1 MTTARVRILGAGII
15 GLACADEL
23 IKRGHD
29 VEVIDPAP
37 GSGASYAAAGM
48 LCPAGELWHGE
59 AELFRLGR
67 QSAAL
72 WPEFA
77 AALCVPL
84 HRAGTILAGADHA
97 DVQEIDRQLE
107 LLAEAGV
114 RVQELTRR
122 ELLAREPGLGRVTGG
137 ALLPDDHSVDPRAVV
152 AALLRR
158 VEVVD
163 RPSVDP
169 AGRQREV
176 DVTVVATGARLPDP
190 FTHLVRPVRGE
201 IIRVRVAP
209 GDLPTHTVRGWVY
222 GDQVYVVPRANG
234 EVVIGAT
241 SEEHDT
247 PARVSVEGVFRLLES
262 ARELVPALDRA
273 EFVEATA
280 RDRPGTRDN
289 LPLIGPSGV
298 DGVLLAAGH
307 YRHGVLLAPLTAQLI
322 ADHIAN
328 HSANHSASP
337 DSANPWEGSP
347 A

>member
-1 MTTARVRILGAGII
+1 MTSQSPAASRARVRILGAGII

-23 IKRGHD
+23 IKRGHA
-29 VEVIDPAP
+29 VEVVDPAP

-67 QSAAL
+67 ESAAL
-72 WPEFA
+72 WPDFA
-77 AALCVPL
+77 AGLGVPL
-84 HRAGTILAGADHA
+84 HQAGTILAGADHA
-97 DVQEIDRQLE
+97 DAQEIDRQLE

-114 RVQELTRR
+114 PVQELSRR
-122 ELLAREPGLGRVTGG
+122 ELLAHEPGLGRVSGG
-137 ALLPDDHSVDPRAVV
+137 ALLPDDHSVNPRAVL

-163 RPSVDP
+163 RPSVDA
-169 AGRQREV
+169 AGTQREA
-176 DVTVVATGARLPDP
+176 DITVVATGAQLPDP
-190 FTHLVRPVRGE
+190 FAHLVRPVRGE
-201 IIRVRVAP
+201 VIRVRVAP
-209 GDLPTHTVRGWVY
+209 EDLPVHTVRGWVY
-222 GDQVYVVPRANG
+222 GDQVYVVPRADG

-322 ADHIAN
+322 ADHV
-328 HSANHSASP
+328 
-337 DSANPWEGSP
+337 ERTP

>member
-1 MTTARVRILGAGII
+1 MRVRILGAGII
-15 GLACADEL
+15 GLACAHEL

-29 VEVIDPAP
+29 VEVVDPAP

-67 QSAAL
+67 ESAAL
-72 WPEFA
+72 WPDFA
-77 AALCVPL
+77 ADLDVPL
-84 HRAGTILAGADHA
+84 HRAGTLLAGADHA

-114 RVQELTRR
+114 RVQELSRR
-122 ELLAREPGLGRVTGG
+122 ELLALEPGLGRVSGG

-152 AALLRR
+152 TALLDR
-158 VEVVD
+158 VPVVPE
-163 RPSVDP
+163 PSADPADP
-169 AGRQREV
+169 AGEQRGV
-176 DVTVVATGARLPDP
+176 DLTVIATGARLPAP
-190 FTHLVRPVRGE
+190 FAHLVRPVRGE
-201 IIRVRVAP
+201 IIRVRVDP
-209 GDLPTHTVRGWVY
+209 GDLPAHTVRGWVY
-222 GDQVYVVPRANG
+222 GDQVYVVPRADG

-241 SEEHDT
+241 SEEHNS

-298 DGVLLAAGH
+298 DRVLLAAGH

-322 ADHIAN
+322 ADHV
-328 HSANHSASP
+328 
-337 DSANPWEGSP
+337 EGTP

>member
-1 MTTARVRILGAGII
+1 MRVRVLGAGII
-15 GLACADEL
+15 GLACAHEL
-23 IKRGHD
+23 TKRGHE
-29 VEVIDPAP
+29 VEVVDPAP

-67 QSAAL
+67 ESAAL
-72 WPEFA
+72 WPGFA
-77 AALCVPL
+77 AELGVPL

-114 RVQELTRR
+114 RVEELSRR
-122 ELLAREPGLGRVTGG
+122 QLLAREPGLGRVSGG
-137 ALLPDDHSVDPRAVV
+137 ALLPDDHSVNPRAVV
-152 AALLRR
+152 SALLAR
-158 VEVVD
+158 VAVVA

-169 AGRQREV
+169 AGTEWEA
-176 DVTVVATGARLPDP
+176 DLTVIATGARLPDP
-190 FTHLVRPVRGE
+190 FAHLVRPVRGE
-201 IIRVRVAP
+201 VIRVRVAP
-209 GDLPTHTVRGWVY
+209 EDLPAHTLRGWVY
-222 GDQVYVVPRANG
+222 GEPVYVVPRADG

-241 SEEHDT
+241 SEEHNT

-262 ARELVPALDRA
+262 ARELLPSLDRA

-298 DGVLLAAGH
+298 EGVLLAAGH

-322 ADHIAN
+322 ADHIAS
-328 HSANHSASP
+328 HITK
-337 DSANPWEGSP
+337 GSP